1 MEFNCILVSRS
12 RGVSCVISQRNHFQN
27 FHCCPNFEM
36 KTEIFLLIT
45 FLSLASAKVDP
56 SFNEVI
62 DSILNKRT
70 SEDADLD
77 PIKVSDTGFDFQ
89 RKIAF
94 VDVRGV
100 AKFSNTTI
108 TGLSHLNR
116 VRDIETEKIDEYKTS
131 MTIYLG
137 VKNIKLNMDGVLKF
151 MGVGPSRKFEG
162 VVDNL
167 VLEMQLVYNQL
178 EDEVRV
184 AVLKVSEM
192 GKLDLKAAGGFKVV
206 DAVTNQVLR
215 TALSSFDKLVRYAV
229 ELTFSKI
236 AEKFMSQSDDIKRVM
251 STIS

>member
-1 MEFNCILVSRS
+1 
-12 RGVSCVISQRNHFQN
+12 
-27 FHCCPNFEM
+27 M

-45 FLSLASAKVDP
+45 TLSLARAKVDP

-77 PIKVSDTGFDFQ
+77 PIKVSDTGFEFQ
-89 RKIAF
+89 RKVAF
-94 VDVRGV
+94 INVRGI

-108 TGLSHLNR
+108 SGLSNLKR
-116 VRDIETEKIDEYKTS
+116 VKDIETEKIDEFKNS
-131 MTIYLG
+131 MTIFLG
-137 VKNIKLNMDGVLKF
+137 VQNIKLEMEGVLKF
-151 MGVGPSRKFEG
+151 MGVGPTRKFEG
-162 VVDNL
+162 IVDNL
-167 VLEMQLVYNQL
+167 VLEMQLVHNQL
-178 EDEVRV
+178 EDDVKV

-215 TALSSFDKLVRYAV
+215 TALSSFDKLVKYAV